1 MSLGFWIVAIAI
13 GVIGLVWVKVR
24 RRRKGANAAGGV
36 DVANAA

>member
-13 GVIGLVWVKVR
+13 GVVGLVWVKVR
-24 RRRKGANAAGGV
+24 RRRKTTNANGV

>member
-13 GVIGLVWVKVR
+13 GVVGLVWVKVR
-24 RRRKGANAAGGV
+24 RRRKTGGANGV